1 MDRICIYCGSNPGR
15 DEAYVEA
22 ARELGRL
29 LADRGIGVVYGGA
42 SVGMMG
48 AVADAAL
55 DAGGEVIGVIPDAL
69 MEREVAHD
77 GLTDLRVVGSM
88 HERKREMVEL
98 ADGFV
103 ALPGGLGTLEEI
115 FEVLTW
121 AQLGFHED
129 PCGLLDVASY
139 YTNLVAHLDGATEAG
154 FVREHH
160 REMILV
166 ESDPATLLDRFADYE
181 PPQVEKWLDWED
193 T

>member
-1 MDRICIYCGSNPGR
+1 MDRICVYCGSNPGR
-15 DEAYVEA
+15 DSAYLDAAEAFGREA
-22 ARELGRL
+22 ASRC
-29 LADRGIGVVYGGA
+29 IGVVYGGA

-48 AVADAAL
+48 ALADATL
-55 DAGGEVIGVIPDAL
+55 DSGGEVVGVIPDAL

-77 GLTDLRVVGSM
+77 GLTNLRVVGSM
-88 HERKREMVEL
+88 HEGKRAMVDL
-98 ADGFV
+98 SDGFV

-129 PCGLLDVASY
+129 PCGLLDVANY
-139 YTNLVAHLDGATEAG
+139 YSNLVAHLDHATDAG

-166 ESDPATLLDRFADYE
+166 ESDPQSLFDHFSAYE
-181 PPQVEKWLDWED
+181 PPEVEKWLDWED
-193 T
+193 A

>member
-1 MDRICIYCGSNPGR
+1 MDRVCIDCGSNPGR
-15 DEAYVEA
+15 DPAYIDAARAFGREA
-22 ARELGRL
+22 ARRE
-29 LADRGIGVVYGGA
+29 IGVVYGGA

-55 DAGGEVIGVIPDAL
+55 ESGGEVVGIIPDAL

-77 GLTDLRVVGSM
+77 GLTDLQVVGSM
-88 HERKREMVEL
+88 HERKRAMVDL
-98 ADGFV
+98 SDGFV

-129 PCGLLDVASY
+129 PCGLLDAADY
-139 YTNLVAHLDGATEAG
+139 YSNLVAHLDHATDAG

-166 ESDPATLLDRFADYE
+166 ESDPATLLDRFEYYE
-181 PPQVEKWLDWED
+181 PPQVEKWLEWED

>member
-1 MDRICIYCGSNPGR
+1 MDRICVYCGSNPGR
-15 DEAYVEA
+15 DEAYLDAARDLGTEA
-22 ARELGRL
+22 AS
-29 LADRGIGVVYGGA
+29 RGVGVVYGGA
-42 SVGMMG
+42 SVGLMG
-48 AVADAAL
+48 ALADATL
-55 DAGGEVIGVIPDAL
+55 DAGGEVVGVIPDAL
-69 MEREVAHD
+69 LEREIAHPD
-77 GLTDLRVVGSM
+77 LTDLRVVSSM
-88 HERKREMVEL
+88 HERKRTMVDL

-121 AQLGFHED
+121 AQLGFHSD
-129 PCGLLDVASY
+129 PCGLLDVAGY
-139 YTNLVAHLDGATEAG
+139 YANLVAHLDGATEEG

-166 ESDPATLLDRFADYE
+166 ESEPGVLLDRFETYE

>member
-15 DEAYVEA
+15 EPAYLAAAEAFGSEL
-22 ARELGRL
+22 AR
-29 LADRGIGVVYGGA
+29 RGIGVVYGGA

-48 AVADAAL
+48 ALADAAL

-69 MEREVAHD
+69 VEREVAHD

-88 HERKREMVEL
+88 HERKRAMVEL

-129 PCGLLDVASY
+129 PCGLLDVAGY
-139 YTNLVAHLDGATEAG
+139 YANLVVHLDRATEAG

-166 ESDPATLLDRFADYE
+166 ESDSAALLDRFEAYE
-181 PPQVEKWLDWED
+181 PPAVEKWLDWED
-193 T
+193 A

>member
-1 MDRICIYCGSNPGR
+1 MERICVYCGSNPGR
-15 DEAYVEA
+15 DEVYLDA
-22 ARELGRL
+22 AEELGRL
-29 LADRGIGVVYGGA
+29 LAEREIGVVYGGA

-48 AVADAAL
+48 AMADAAL

-69 MEREVAHD
+69 LEREVAHD
-77 GLTDLRVVGSM
+77 GLTDLHVVGSM

-129 PCGLLDVASY
+129 PCGLLDVADY
-139 YTNLVAHLDGATEAG
+139 YANLVAHLDGATEAG

-160 REMILV
+160 REMILI
-166 ESDPATLLDRFADYE
+166 ESEPATLLDRFEAYE

>member
-1 MDRICIYCGSNPGR
+1 MNRVCVYCGSNPGR
-15 DEAYVEA
+15 DGAYLEATEAFGQEA
-22 ARELGRL
+22 ARRN
-29 LADRGIGVVYGGA
+29 IGVVYGGA
-42 SVGMMG
+42 SVGLMG
-48 AVADAAL
+48 ALADAAL

-69 MEREVAHD
+69 LEREVAHD
-77 GLTDLRVVGSM
+77 RLSDLQVVSSM
-88 HERKREMVEL
+88 HERKRAMVDL

-129 PCGLLDVASY
+129 PCGLLDVAGY
-139 YTNLVAHLDGATEAG
+139 YSNLVAHLDHAADEG
-154 FVREHH
+154 FVRPHH

-166 ESDPATLLDRFADYE
+166 ESEPATLLDRFTDYE